1 MVFLLISGVYS
12 YIKIPKELFP
22 DIALDKIMVTGSY
35 AGSSANALDKMAVRD
50 IEDGITSVTG
60 ISKIETIITPGTFV
74 ITLTL
79 DENYDAR
86 NILDNVKDT
95 IAANSMNLPSDM
107 NLPIAKSLV
116 HSRDLIR
123 MSLASDKLSFDEL
136 NVKAKKIRSEL
147 LKVQHISEIAI
158 YGDSDKK
165 IEMLINE
172 HAIKAYDLNPSDV
185 VAALQNLSYIYPIGD
200 IDDKD
205 GFIFVS
211 TVNGKNSVESWLN
224 TQLHVDGKYF
234 YLSDVAEVKI
244 YHPQDKTKGSFN
256 AVPSLT
262 FSISKDN
269 QGNSIELSKQLH
281 KRVEALNKENSDIS
295 LELFHDSSKPIKNR
309 LNVIISNLSLGLVLI
324 FFSMYL
330 LINRNTAIVV
340 TLGVPFSFIIG
351 LIFIY
356 VMGYSLNVV
365 SLIGA
370 LLVVGIAVD
379 DAVVVSENIQRHI
392 DEGEEPHD
400 AAMIGIK
407 EMMLPITLATMTT
420 VVAFLPLFMMNGE
433 MGLFIKLIPVVVIM
447 VLIGSLLESFL
458 FLPLHAKTLLN
469 KGSKSLSWKPV
480 SDRYEKLLHVLL
492 SYKKTTLMFFFILVP
507 LLSVVTLKSLSFQFF
522 PSFDSDKYYVTAKLD
537 NNRALDDTF
546 DIATEIEKELLSHKE
561 ELYIKSISQI
571 SGYRR
576 NMAMLSERG
585 SNHFYLTIELYE
597 KRETNFVNK
606 YINPILDMSF
616 DFNPED
622 KIRELYV
629 KEIIKR
635 TREYLAP
642 IEKKYPF
649 EEFGVIASKVGLVKT
664 DLEINLVSN
673 DDKAI
678 QKAIATIRE
687 KMQSIDGVESIVDNI
702 RYGKKEYKI
711 KVNEYGESLG
721 LSEAYVAKTLSNYF
735 LGNRK
740 ALSFDNDGVLEIT
753 TEYANKDS
761 IDKLID
767 FEIPLSDGRK
777 IELQEVADFVIVQDY
792 AYIEKENG
800 DIVKTISANVDK
812 SKTTAISALEELKE
826 TLNAIEKEGIRVDI
840 LGEQEKNNQLKEDM
854 IKSSV
859 IAMFLMLILLLLIFP
874 KIKYALM
881 VLSVIPFSF
890 FGAFVGHLIVGMPMT
905 MPSVIGLLG
914 LAGVVINDG
923 IIMLEFLHGT
933 HETKE
938 FYYKAKLRLR
948 PIVITSL
955 TTFLGLSTLI
965 FFATGQAKIMQPLAI
980 SLGFGLIWGTVMN
993 LLYLPTLYALVN
1005 KIKPNE
1011 KLI

>member
-1 MVFLLISGVYS
+1 MV
-12 YIKIPKELFP
+12 
-22 DIALDKIMVTGSY
+22 LDKIMVTGSY
-35 AGSSANALDKMAVRD
+35 AGSSANSLDKMAVRD
-50 IEDGITSVTG
+50 IEDGISSVTG

-79 DENYDAR
+79 DSNYDSR

-95 IAANSMNLPSDM
+95 IASTSQNLPSDM
-107 NLPIAKSLV
+107 NLPIAKSLI

-123 MSLASDKLSFDEL
+123 MSFASNTLNFDEL
-136 NVKAKKIRSEL
+136 NVKAKKIRSDL
-147 LKVQHISEIAI
+147 LKIKHISEIEI

-172 HAIKAYDLNPSDV
+172 HAIKAYDLNPTDV
-185 VAALQNLSYIYPIGD
+185 VNALKNLSYIYPIGD
-200 IDDKD
+200 IDDKN
-205 GFIFVS
+205 GFVFVS
-211 TVNGKNSVESWLN
+211 TVNGKNTLEDWHN
-224 TQLHVDGKYF
+224 TKLHVNDKYF
-234 YLSDVAEVKI
+234 FLSDVATVKI
-244 YHPQDKTKGSFN
+244 YHPQDRTKGSFN
-256 AVPSLT
+256 ATPSLT

-269 QGNSIELSKQLH
+269 QGNSIALSKELH
-281 KRVEALNKENSDIS
+281 NKIDDLNKANPDLK

-309 LNVIISNLSLGLVLI
+309 LNVIISNLTLGLILI
-324 FFSMYL
+324 FLTMYI

-340 TLGVPFSFIIG
+340 TIGVPFSFIIG
-351 LIFIY
+351 LLFIY
-356 VMGYSLNVV
+356 MMGFSLNLV

-392 DEGEEPHD
+392 DEGMEPEK
-400 AAMIGIK
+400 AALVGVK

-420 VVAFLPLFMMNGE
+420 VVAFMPLFMMSGE

-447 VLIGSLLESFL
+447 VLLGSLLESFL
-458 FLPLHAKTLLN
+458 FLPLHAKTLLK
-469 KGSKSLSWKPV
+469 KGDKSFNWKPLA
-480 SDRYEKLLHVLL
+480 DKYERVLHVLL
-492 SYKKTTLMFFFILVP
+492 RYKKSTLLFFFIFVPLMFF
-507 LLSVVTLKSLSFQFF
+507 LSLKSLSFQFF
-522 PSFDSDKYYVTAKLD
+522 PSFDSDKYYITAKLS
-537 NNRALDDTF
+537 NNTALDDTF
-546 DIATEIEKELLSHKE
+546 AIASEIEKTLLLHKDELF
-561 ELYIKSISQI
+561 IKSISQI

-585 SNHFYLTIELYE
+585 SNHFYLTVELFE
-597 KRETNFVNK
+597 KRDTNFVNK
-606 YINPILDMSF
+606 YINPILDLSF
-616 DFNPED
+616 DFSPEH

-629 KEIIKR
+629 KDIIPR
-635 TREYLAP
+635 TREYLKD
-642 IEKKYPF
+642 IESKYDF
-649 EEFGVIASKVGLVKT
+649 EEFGVIESKVGLVKT
-664 DLEINLVSN
+664 DLEINLISN
-673 DDKAI
+673 DDVAIEKAV
-678 QKAIATIRE
+678 ATIRD
-687 KMQSIDGVESIVDNI
+687 KMQNITGIVSIIDNI
-702 RYGKKEYKI
+702 RYGKQEYKI
-711 KVNEYGESLG
+711 KVNAYGEELG
-721 LSEAYVAKTLSNYF
+721 LSEGYIATTLSNYF

-753 TEYANKDS
+753 TEYEDKDS
-761 IDKLID
+761 VSKLIT
-767 FEIPLSDGRK
+767 FEIPLKDGRK
-777 IELQEVADFVIVQDY
+777 IELQEVADFIITQDY

-812 SKTTAISALEELKE
+812 SQTTAIDALDALKA
-826 TLNAIEKEGIRVDI
+826 TLASIEKEGIRVDI

-854 IKSSV
+854 LKSSV

-881 VLSVIPFSF
+881 ILSVIPFSF
-890 FGAFVGHLIVGMPMT
+890 LGASVGHLIVGVHGT
-905 MPSVIGLLG
+905 MPSIIGLLG

-933 HETKE
+933 HKTEE

-948 PIVITSL
+948 PIIITSL

-980 SLGFGLIWGTVMN
+980 SLGFGLLWGTVIN

-1005 KIKPNE
+1005 KIKPEE
-1011 KLI
+1011 KANMLKYDEYKKPSYKE